1 MKKTAFYA
9 DYIYYNEEI
18 HTDSYLLVK
27 DDIIEGITNNLDNFN
42 DYYVK
47 SFENSAIFPGLINT
61 HNHLGMGIMRGY
73 ADDLPLMTWLNDYI
87 WPAERKILSGEFVYY
102 STLLSLAESIRSGV
116 TCINDMYFFAFDA
129 KRAFEKAGIRGVV
142 GFGVLEN
149 FSKAFKAADDF
160 EETDLVRLSICPHA
174 LYTVPFDVMKECS
187 QYAQKRNILLHTHLA
202 ETIDEEKQI
211 LEKYNKRP
219 IELMYETGAFDTP
232 SVFAHCVHINESD
245 MKIMAD
251 KKANVSHCIESNL
264 KLASGFAPVKK
275 MMDAGINVSIGT
287 DGVCSNNDLSM
298 IGEMS
303 TVSKFHKAFNM
314 DATAM
319 PAETVLKMASSNG
332 AKALN
337 LNNIGK
343 LYKGMKADFFVLSFN
358 AVHMTPV
365 YNPISHLVYAAKDN
379 DITDVYVN
387 GSPVMQDRKLLNFNE
402 EEIKIY
408 AREKAKILL
417 KG

>member
-18 HTDSYLLVK
+18 HTNSYLLVK
-27 DDIIEGITNNLDNFN
+27 DNIIEGISNNIENLT
-42 DYYVK
+42 DYKVK

-160 EETDLVRLSICPHA
+160 EESELVRLSICPHA
-174 LYTVPFDVMKECS
+174 LYTVPFDVMKACS

-219 IELMYETGAFDTP
+219 VELMCETGAFDTP

-319 PAETVLKMASSNG
+319 PAETVLKMASSYG

-343 LYKGMKADFFVLSFN
+343 LDKGMKADFFVLSFD

>member
-47 SFENSAIFPGLINT
+47 TFENSAIFPGLINT

-73 ADDLPLMTWLNDYI
+73 ADDLPLMIWLNDYI

-160 EETDLVRLSICPHA
+160 EESELVRLSICPHA
-174 LYTVPFDVMKECS
+174 LYTVPFDVMKACS

-219 IELMYETGAFDTP
+219 VELMYETGAFDTP
-232 SVFAHCVHINESD
+232 SVFAHCVHVNESD
-245 MKIMAD
+245 MKIMAN

-298 IGEMS
+298 IGELS
-303 TVSKFHKAFNM
+303 TVSKFHKAFNT

-319 PAETVLKMASSNG
+319 PAETVLKMASSYG

-337 LNNIGK
+337 LKNIGK
-343 LYKGMKADFFVLSFN
+343 LDKGMKADFFVLSFD

>member
-174 LYTVPFDVMKECS
+174 LYTVPFDVMKACS

-387 GSPVMQDRKLLNFNE
+387 GSPVMQNRKLLNFNE

>member
-387 GSPVMQDRKLLNFNE
+387 GSPVMQNRKLLNFNE

>member
-42 DYYVK
+42 DYHVK

-343 LYKGMKADFFVLSFN
+343 LYKGMKADFFILSFD

>member
-27 DDIIEGITNNLDNFN
+27 DDIIEGITNNLDKFN
-42 DYYVK
+42 DYHIK

-160 EETDLVRLSICPHA
+160 EETNLVHLSICPHA
-174 LYTVPFDVMKECS
+174 LYTVPFDVMKACS

-219 IELMYETGAFDTP
+219 VELMYETGAFDTP

>member
-42 DYYVK
+42 DYHVK

-219 IELMYETGAFDTP
+219 VELMYETGAFDTP

-343 LYKGMKADFFVLSFN
+343 LYKGMKADFFILSFD

>member
-1 MKKTAFYA
+1 
-9 DYIYYNEEI
+9 
-18 HTDSYLLVK
+18 
-27 DDIIEGITNNLDNFN
+27 
-42 DYYVK
+42 
-47 SFENSAIFPGLINT
+47 
-61 HNHLGMGIMRGY
+61 
-73 ADDLPLMTWLNDYI
+73 
-87 WPAERKILSGEFVYY
+87 
-102 STLLSLAESIRSGV
+102 
-116 TCINDMYFFAFDA
+116 
-129 KRAFEKAGIRGVV
+129 
-142 GFGVLEN
+142 
-149 FSKAFKAADDF
+149 
-160 EETDLVRLSICPHA
+160 
-174 LYTVPFDVMKECS
+174 
-187 QYAQKRNILLHTHLA
+187 
-202 ETIDEEKQI
+202 
-211 LEKYNKRP
+211 
-219 IELMYETGAFDTP
+219 
-232 SVFAHCVHINESD
+232 
-245 MKIMAD
+245 MAD

-319 PAETVLKMASSNG
+319 PAESVLKMASSYG

-343 LYKGMKADFFVLSFN
+343 LDKGMKADFFVLSFD

>member
-219 IELMYETGAFDTP
+219 VELMYETGAFDTP